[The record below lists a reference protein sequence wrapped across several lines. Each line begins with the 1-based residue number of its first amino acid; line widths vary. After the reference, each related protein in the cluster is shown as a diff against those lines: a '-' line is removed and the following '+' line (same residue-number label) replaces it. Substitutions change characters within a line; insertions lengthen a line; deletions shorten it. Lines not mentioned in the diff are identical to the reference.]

1 MSVTLPAPGR
11 LDDRAVVVTG
21 ASSGIGREAARALS
35 ELGATVA
42 VVGRNPDRTRAVAD
56 EVGGTAYLADF
67 ADLASVRSLADQLLA
82 DLPRIHVLAN
92 NAGATIAERQRTSD
106 GFELTFQGNHL
117 APFLLTSLLL
127 PRMVETAADHAP
139 GTVRVIQTSSAGNLF
154 GRVDLADLDG
164 DHERWYGGFRAYGT
178 SKLLN
183 ILFTRELARRLGST
197 GVDAFAF
204 HPGFVASGFGGNGP
218 VATFAKRAAVS
229 TEQGAE
235 PLVRLAAA
243 PTVPAPSGNYFDR
256 LRAPGR
262 VAAQA
267 DDRDLMRDLWERSA
281 DLLGIPSDPLA

>member
-67 ADLASVRSLADQLLA
+67 ADLSSVRSLADQLLA

-92 NAGATIAERQRTSD
+92 NAGATISERQRTSD

-127 PRMVETAADHAP
+127 PRMVETAADLAA
-139 GTVRVIQTSSAGNLF
+139 GTVRVVQTSSAGNLF
-154 GRVDLADLDG
+154 GHVDLDDLDG
-164 DHERWYGGFRAYGT
+164 DEQRWLGGFRAYGT

-204 HPGFVASGFGGNGP
+204 HPGFVASGFGGDGP
-218 VATFAKRAAVS
+218 VMAFAKRAAVS

-243 PTVPAPSGNYFDR
+243 PSVPAPSGNYFDR

-267 DDRDLMRDLWERSA
+267 GDRDLMRGLWERSA
-281 DLLGIPSDPLA
+281 DLLGIPADPLA

>member
-11 LDDRAVVVTG
+11 LDDRTVVVTG

-92 NAGATIAERQRTSD
+92 NAGATISERQRTSD

-127 PRMVETAADHAP
+127 PRMVETAADLAA
-139 GTVRVIQTSSAGNLF
+139 GTVRVVQTSSAGNLF
-154 GRVDLADLDG
+154 GRLDLADLDG
-164 DHERWYGGFRAYGT
+164 DEGRWFGGFRAYGT
-178 SKLLN
+178 SKLAN
-183 ILFTRELARRLGST
+183 ILFTRELARRLAGT

-204 HPGFVASGFGGNGP
+204 HPGFVASGFGGDGP

-243 PTVPAPSGNYFDR
+243 PVVPAPSGNYFDR
-256 LRAPGR
+256 LTAPGR

-267 DDRDLMRDLWERSA
+267 GDRDLMRDFWQRSA
-281 DLLGIPSDPLA
+281 DLLGIPADPLA